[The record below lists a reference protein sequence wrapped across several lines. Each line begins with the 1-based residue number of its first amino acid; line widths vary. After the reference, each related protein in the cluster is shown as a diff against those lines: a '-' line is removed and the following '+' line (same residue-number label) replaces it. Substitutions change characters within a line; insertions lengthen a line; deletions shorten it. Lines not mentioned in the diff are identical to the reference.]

1 MKKRSV
7 KAHTLVVL
15 EKRRQCSLYVLICL
29 LISQSHWIRCSKHTN
44 DHININII
52 SSVPSLCIWWPISRS
67 EGDCMEVVCVE
78 TTSPMEIK
86 LEEFSSDMQELFQWA
101 FREEEAGGGID

>member
-1 MKKRSV
+1 
-7 KAHTLVVL
+7 
-15 EKRRQCSLYVLICL
+15 
-29 LISQSHWIRCSKHTN
+29 
-44 DHININII
+44 
-52 SSVPSLCIWWPISRS
+52 
-67 EGDCMEVVCVE
+67 MEVVE